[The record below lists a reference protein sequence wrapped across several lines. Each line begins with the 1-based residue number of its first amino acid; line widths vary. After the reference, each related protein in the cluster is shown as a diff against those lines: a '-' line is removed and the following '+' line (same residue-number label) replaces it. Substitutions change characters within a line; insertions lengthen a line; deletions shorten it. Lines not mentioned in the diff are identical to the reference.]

1 MEKAYAKY
9 IINDNITFKHAKG
22 ASTET
27 GNEFHTFHEII
38 YFMEGDAKFISENMQ
53 IPVKPNTLII
63 IPTETGINIDFR
75 YILNFDIATSFCLF
89 TLRSRAKFLY
99 NLYLIHFTKKR

>member
-63 IPTETGINIDFR
+63 IPTETYHQFLINGSQDDYHRCVF
-75 YILNFDIATSFCLF
+75 
-89 TLRSRAKFLY
+89 
-99 NLYLIHFTKKR
+99 HFANIPEYPHR